1 MFEHGGL
8 HTALFPF
15 WTLDWLK
22 AYPRASRLKQEF
34 SKNRN
39 NLVGVSVQ
47 NGSLSRRFFNAYG
60 TEDPHVIQRVRMV

>member
-47 NGSLSRRFFNAYG
+47 NGSLSRRFFNA
-60 TEDPHVIQRVRMV
+60 